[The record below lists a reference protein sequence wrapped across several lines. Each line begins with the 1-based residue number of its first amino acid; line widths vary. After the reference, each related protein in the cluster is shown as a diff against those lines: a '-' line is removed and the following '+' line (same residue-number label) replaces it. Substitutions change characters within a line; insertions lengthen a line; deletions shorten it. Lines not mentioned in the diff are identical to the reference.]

1 MWFISIIW
9 VCDGFKRFR
18 FVVFDCFIH
27 PNQRRWF
34 CLFSASLLR
43 LFPAGVPFLITAE
56 LFKQSHR
63 PAAYIIGG
71 SLNWVSNFT
80 VGFIFPFMQVRAMA
94 PNQTGGLQIPEC
106 LKCVSIT
113 HSRWFWPHQ
122 ATLSSRQEVTLVTK
136 QLLEL
141 FECNSFG
148 FLWKVFKN
156 VDSSSQMDGRAFKC
170 NILWETMVKIPISGC
185 IHVNIWFQL
194 GQKGWLVLVLVQ
206 GFNFNFISD
215 PQFNVFL
222 WNI

>member
-1 MWFISIIW
+1 MWFISLIW
-9 VCDGFKRFR
+9 VCDGFKRFQ

-27 PNQRRWF
+27 PNQRRGF

-80 VGFIFPFMQVRAMA
+80 VGFIFPFMQVRAVT
-94 PNQTGGLQIPEC
+94 PNQTGGLQVPGAWN
-106 LKCVSIT
+106 VSCPFSVT
-113 HSRWFWPHQ
+113 HSCWLWSHQ

-141 FECNSFG
+141 FECNSSG
-148 FLWKVFKN
+148 LLWKVFKN
-156 VDSSSQMDGRAFKC
+156 VDSRWTGELLNATFC
-170 NILWETMVKIPISGC
+170 EEW
-185 IHVNIWFQL
+185 W
-194 GQKGWLVLVLVQ
+194 
-206 GFNFNFISD
+206 
-215 PQFNVFL
+215 
-222 WNI
+222 